1 MTAMVNTPVII
12 EMNLNESF
20 SPLNLV
26 FRGRENRET
35 HINGCWRSI
44 LSTSQRLFS
53 LQCSM
58 LFFTG
63 NVSARNMGFNVSD
76 YRCNTLHTEEDK
88 RRPKRSF
95 VNRRHQ

>member
-12 EMNLNESF
+12 EMNLNELF
-20 SPLNLV
+20 SLLSLV
-26 FRGRENRET
+26 FRGRKNRGT
-35 HINGCWRSI
+35 HISRCWRSI

-53 LQCSM
+53 LQYSM
-58 LFFTG
+58 LFTG
-63 NVSARNMGFNVSD
+63 NVSVRNMGFNVSD
-76 YRCNTLHTEEDK
+76 HRCNTLHTEEDK